1 MYKVPMEIP
10 KHCNE
15 CPFGRCQYN
24 KPFWSDEEVLNPIDL
39 KSNIK
44 NTYGCVCN
52 IDFNEN
58 GKYTQVLRSQIGKDI
73 ERPDW
78 CKLIDIDMED
88 NKYDGNKM

>member
-10 KHCNE
+10 KHCNK
-15 CPFGRCQYN
+15 CPFGRHQYN
-24 KPFWSDEEVLNPIDL
+24 KPFWSSEDRIEPIDFKL
-39 KSNIK
+39 NVR
-44 NTYGCVCN
+44 NTYGYVCN

-78 CKLIDIDMED
+78 CKLIDIDVERL
-88 NKYDGNKM
+88 KR